1 MEGPVRFRTNVGL
14 LAVSVVL
21 TLTGALLNIYGGYR
35 IVGDVA
41 ILKTAIWPAAI
52 IAFGVGGVALYLIKG
67 MRTMRRLRWALG
79 AVSLAPIILAAIVGA
94 YSRNGMIVAVF
105 LPALFAAAYAL
116 YVDEPRRDE
125 ATHGLLPLFSGT
137 VLVLT
142 GALYFLLPPSRG
154 FPFFDV
160 IAYAAMPVG
169 AAGFLFHAYFP
180 GSKRDH
186 VGQVLMAAVFLA
198 IAAVSLIDSRP
209 LYAALYGP
217 FAVLLLAFPLFKY
230 FTLGAPLDKGLSE
243 ENLVVHQFEGIAKL
257 TAWSVYVFT
266 YVHIYYRPVELRS
279 TLFALF
285 VAAFVIFTV
294 EYDAISPKR
303 STYRKYMLQSHVNSV
318 LLGVVLEDHFL
329 GRVLVLLPGLF
340 GLRGQSPYLWF
351 YTLILVSGSIET
363 NTGHILLRLAVASGY
378 FAFET
383 VYTYVIGALNT
394 AVIIDYLFL
403 VYIVTLLVG
412 IYAYRLSAKRK
423 EVDESLHR
431 TNQKL
436 KEALDAAERAREL
449 ATARGREIEI
459 AKKRDEAIMASLGDG
474 IIALDRNGGI
484 VMLNPAAEGVTGKS
498 LPETR
503 GKRIPD
509 LFAFRQEGEPVMKI
523 DDYLNSALNGNAI
536 ALPENMYL
544 ETRTGG
550 RAYLAGALVPIFDEA
565 RSVVGVVMTFRDVTY
580 LREVD
585 EMKNSFLSVAAHQLR
600 TPLSTIRWFL
610 ELLNDPEE
618 GKLKK
623 NQKMFAESAYQSLR
637 NMVELVNRLL
647 AVTRLEG
654 GRVPVRPV
662 PVDLKKMIDG
672 IVDGLA
678 VKLKDRRLGI
688 HFKADETLPSV
699 ALDES
704 LAREVFANLIENA
717 VRYTPDGGVVIIA
730 AAVEGE
736 AIHWSIKDSGIG
748 IPKEQQAK
756 IFEKFYR
763 ADNAVAHTAEGTGLG
778 LYLAKF
784 IVDAWGGKI
793 WFESEPGQGATFHVT
808 IPRKGMRPKEGQVSL
823 NA

>member
-14 LAVSVVL
+14 LAVSAVL
-21 TLTGALLNIYGGYR
+21 TLSGALLNIYGGYR
-35 IVGDVA
+35 IVGDAA
-41 ILKTAIWPAAI
+41 ILKTTIWPVAI
-52 IAFGVGGVALYLIKG
+52 IAFGTGGVALYLIKG
-67 MRTMRRLRWALG
+67 MRAMRRLRWALG
-79 AVSLAPIILAAIVGA
+79 AVSLAPIILAAIIGA
-94 YSRNGMIVAVF
+94 YSRNGMILAVF
-105 LPALFAAAYAL
+105 LPALFAAAYSL
-116 YVDEPRRDE
+116 YVDEPHRDE
-125 ATHGLLPLFSGT
+125 VTHEMFPVFSGI

-160 IAYAAMPVG
+160 IAYAAMPIG
-169 AAGFLFHAYFP
+169 AAGFLFNLYFP

-186 VGQVLMAAVFLA
+186 VGKVLMAAAFLA
-198 IAAVSLIDSRP
+198 MAAAALIDARP
-209 LYAALYGP
+209 LYAAFYGP
-217 FAVLLLAFPLFKY
+217 FAVLLLAFPLFKH
-230 FTLGAPLDKGLSE
+230 FTLGAPPEKGLSE
-243 ENLVVHQFEGIAKL
+243 ENVVVHQFEGIAKL

-266 YVHIYYRPVELRS
+266 YVHIYYRPTELRS
-279 TLFALF
+279 MLFALF

-294 EYDAISPKR
+294 EYDAISPKH

-318 LLGVVLEDHFL
+318 LLGVVSHYT
-329 GRVLVLLPGLF
+329 GGL
-340 GLRGQSPYLWF
+340 QSPYLWF
-351 YTLILVSGSIET
+351 YTLILVSGSIEP
-363 NTGHILLRLAVASGY
+363 NTSHILMRLAVVTGY
-378 FAFET
+378 FAIET

-394 AVIIDYLFL
+394 AVIVDYLFL

-423 EVDESLHR
+423 EVDEFLHR

-436 KEALDAAERAREL
+436 KEALEAAERAREL
-449 ATARGREIEI
+449 ATVRGREIEI

-484 VMLNPAAEGVTGKS
+484 AMLNPAAEGVTGKS

-509 LFAFRQEGEPVMKI
+509 LFAFRQEGEPATKI
-523 DDYLNSALNGNAI
+523 DDYLNSALNGNAV
-536 ALPENMYL
+536 ALPENLYL
-544 ETRTGG
+544 ETGTGG

-565 RSVVGVVMTFRDVTY
+565 KSVVGVVMTFRDITY

-610 ELLNDPEE
+610 ELLNDPAE
-618 GKLKK
+618 GKLKQ
-623 NQKMFAESAYQSLR
+623 NQKMFAENAYQSLR

-662 PVDLKKMIDG
+662 PVDLKKMTDG

-688 HFKADETLPSV
+688 HFKTDETLPSV

-793 WFESEPGQGATFHVT
+793 WFESEPGRGATFHVI
-808 IPRKGMRPKEGQVSL
+808 IPLKGMRPKEGQVSL